1 MVPDFCNFQGGGG
14 GVIVARAD
22 LDEGVRNEIRV
33 GQFLAGF
40 GMRQKE
46 NLHFINGPE
55 HDLDGLV
62 AIHGIVE
69 VEELRVNLSE
79 ARMSIQVL
87 DAGEDGRRF
96 IVSKTFSAHLCW
108 MVGRVNHPFQKCQN
122 YCPHILEAVP
132 EIF

>member
-1 MVPDFCNFQGGGG
+1 MPDFCNFQGGGG

-96 IVSKTFSAHLCW
+96 IVSKTFSAHLC
-108 MVGRVNHPFQKCQN
+108 
-122 YCPHILEAVP
+122 
-132 EIF
+132 